1 MKRICIYGLRRDR
14 KAILELLQRAGAVEV
29 RPMTYGESPDG
40 NQKQPFGR
48 MDVSSSMEVFRKALK
63 NTEEALQ
70 ILDRHAPEK
79 SVPFGFLRGRR
90 EIGEEEYYDFA
101 SRWEE
106 VHQKAGRIQAL
117 EREMLEA
124 EAEFRKVSTR
134 KEALSPWSGLDIPMR
149 FKGTRTTAAFIGSLS
164 GEYTAQGLE
173 AALLERCPTLTVSI
187 ETVSSA
193 KEMTCIFALCPKG
206 QG

>member
-70 ILDRHAPEK
+70 IFGTGTLRKKVFLLVSLGGAERSEKKNTMTLPHDGRKFIKRQGEYRPWKGKCWRLRQSSARFPPE
-79 SVPFGFLRGRR
+79 
-90 EIGEEEYYDFA
+90 
-101 SRWEE
+101 
-106 VHQKAGRIQAL
+106 
-117 EREMLEA
+117 
-124 EAEFRKVSTR
+124 RK
-134 KEALSPWSGLDIPMR
+134 LSPPGRVW
-149 FKGTRTTAAFIGSLS
+149 
-164 GEYTAQGLE
+164 
-173 AALLERCPTLTVSI
+173 
-187 ETVSSA
+187 
-193 KEMTCIFALCPKG
+193 IFL
-206 QG
+206 